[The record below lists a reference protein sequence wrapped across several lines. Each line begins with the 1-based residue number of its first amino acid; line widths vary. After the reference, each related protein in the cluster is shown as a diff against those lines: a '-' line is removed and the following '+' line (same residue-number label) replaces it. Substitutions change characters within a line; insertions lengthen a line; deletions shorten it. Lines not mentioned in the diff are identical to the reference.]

1 MKNVFLLILSLLL
14 SSTNSSLDDC
24 NAITDITCTNLETE
38 YDIPDS
44 LDINAF
50 QTPPRNDA
58 LGNYISTYQDMRYL
72 VGWAEY
78 NYNTAKTR
86 CTIIFNA
93 IVNPDLGVEDEDYK
107 IYYTFGNFDEQE
119 SNEIALNSRDDSYPN
134 GMSLSCRIINMKTGN
149 EAVSLQ
155 LQNVYLL
162 WDNIEVNTPPEYE
175 DGQRG
180 SIVELFGWSME
191 DVAEECEFLGI
202 AGYLGVKI
210 FSPTESL
217 LSDELS
223 EGNVLNPWWY
233 GTQVASYKYDA
244 RSGNQKQLRKIT
256 NRCRLNNVR
265 VYAEIVINHMT
276 GEGNDI
282 NPLHYTGSAAPCTT
296 WGPKPGSGLSPFFTY
311 ANQVQNNYYT
321 GKPPVTEYPAVP
333 FFPSDFH
340 CTGPYSGEDK
350 YTYEYLFGLQDIN
363 TEKEYPIKR
372 IATLIVDLLSIGISG
387 VSLGNGKHIPNY
399 SWAKILSQVKYYLG
413 DKLPLDFMAI
423 IILENLEPSTLFCNE
438 EGSLDFGKT
447 FTQQLKQAG
456 FKESEILQIKIWSK
470 GILTEDEIKY
480 MGDYDIACGEEEE
493 SKLKFDI
500 KRWTVSLEYSDDIN
514 MGDTGYNIYIKDK
527 DVSEHKRILINNMFL
542 KPRFNFPIRF
552 VFSSFSIGGINGI
565 PDGKSEKSYCA
576 TMACLQNVDD
586 LPFKRA
592 FNPHSRGYDC
602 GDGPDNWKIGEYS
615 RVHRD
620 IDIINAMREWI
631 YSSPDKNITSEEL
644 YTADELKAV
653 CDEKCLICNEES
665 KREDKCIFC
674 DSDNNY
680 FPVMEIGGSEEYY
693 QCHKR
698 DEKVERFYFSN
709 RDKAFLPCYETCRYC
724 NELGDINNHKCTLC
738 DYNLIKK
745 PGTKE
750 IEATFNCVTS
760 CTYSYYYTESG
771 QYKCTN
777 IPTCPIEKN
786 IYIEEK
792 KKCVSSCKE
801 EVPFI
806 YLYNGKCIEKCPE
819 NYIPDDNNNI
829 CKLKKTDECTLGSKT
844 ETFSE
849 LYSLSML
856 NSFAKEYRDEYTYTD
871 KYISMI
877 KNKNYKIIIFKDF
890 DCINQFDLGIP
901 DLRKFTSRTLQEN
914 GEEIIE
920 TQIVIEDSCYKKV
933 QKNLDIE
940 ENLIVLYI

>member
-387 VSLGNGKHIPNY
+387 VSLGNGKNIPNY

-480 MGDYDIACGEEEE
+480 LGDYDITCGEEEE
-493 SKLKFDI
+493 SKLKFNI

-631 YSSPDKNITSEEL
+631 YGTPKNITSEEL